1 MRKIKNKKQVDK
13 KKQNKTI
20 MKNEKVKTEKG
31 ITILVLVITIIV
43 LLILAGITISAITSD
58 NGIIQNAGRAKEETE
73 ITNEKEVLEKATVQ
87 AMGNNKYGNIVKDE
101 LQNALDKETGE
112 GKTETSEIGEEIEVV
127 FIESDRYYTV
137 DRDGN
142 VTQIIT
148 EENVAETPV
157 YWEKTSKT
165 DEEWYSYADISNGDK
180 EVKVNEPKLRGAMT
194 AIKYVGEDAES
205 QTGSKWAN
213 AITQDGSMW
222 VWIPRYAYKI
232 TSGYH
237 QSGTDT
243 TRGTIEVA
251 FIDINNQFLNG
262 ETGTIVTEPS
272 EVTYTEDGNGEQVQ
286 NEWLVHPAF
295 TSNAEN
301 GGGFGE
307 LTGIWVGKFET
318 TGSYDSTTGE
328 RIIMILPGIIGDL
341 SSMTV
346 NEQYQLAKS
355 ATFEENVTINS
366 HMAKNSEW
374 GAIAY
379 LTQSKY
385 GINGKE
391 LKATGNTS
399 VAGTGGTSNLKTIY
413 ATNKTQS
420 TTNNAYGVYDM
431 SGGLWE
437 NVASYVNSISTESV
451 NQDIGGYGEEES
463 LLGKNEAEK
472 SKSTAYK
479 TVYEAGSNQIN
490 SYNLTENRKGDAI
503 WETSVYAKTA
513 WFNAEIAYP
522 SGDSGFFS
530 RGGCYQNNL
539 GIFTYY
545 FFGGYNKKGPMG
557 QGTTS
562 RTILAF

>member
-1 MRKIKNKKQVDK
+1 MKKISIK
-13 KKQNKTI
+13 
-20 MKNEKVKTEKG
+20 EKG
-31 ITILVLVITIIV
+31 ITLIALVITIIV
-43 LLILAGITISAITSD
+43 LLILSGITIATITSD
-58 NGIIQNAGRAKEETE
+58 NGIIKNANKAKEQTE
-73 ITNEKEVLEKATVQ
+73 ITEEKEIIEKATVQ
-87 AMGNNKYGNIVKDE
+87 AMGNNKYGNIEEDE
-101 LQNALDKETGE
+101 LQSELDKETGE

-137 DRDGN
+137 DVDGN
-142 VTQIIT
+142 VAQIIT
-148 EENVAETPV
+148 EENAAETPT
-157 YWEKTSKT
+157 YWEKTTKT

-237 QSGTDT
+237 ESGTET
-243 TRGTIEVA
+243 TGGTIEVA
-251 FIDINNQFLNG
+251 FIDTNNQFLNG
-262 ETGTIVTEPS
+262 ETGTIVTDPS
-272 EVTYTEDGNGEQVQ
+272 EVTYTNNVQ

-318 TGSYDSTTGE
+318 TGTYDSTTDT
-328 RIIMILPGIIGDL
+328 RTVTILPGTKYDL
-341 SSMTV
+341 GRMTI
-346 NEQYQLAKS
+346 NEMYQLAKS
-355 ATFEENVTINS
+355 TTFKEKVTINS

-379 LTQSKY
+379 LAQSKY
-385 GINGKE
+385 GVNGQKISANRGS
-391 LKATGNTS
+391 LTGAN
-399 VAGTGGTSNLKTIY
+399 SNKKIIY
-413 ATNKTQS
+413 MTNKTQS
-420 TTNNAYGVYDM
+420 TTNNAYGIYDM
-431 SGGLWE
+431 RGGLWE
-437 NVASYVNSISTESV
+437 HVASYVNSISIASA
-451 NQDIGGYGEEES
+451 NKDIGGYEEEGS

-472 SKSTAYK
+472 AKSTAYK
-479 TVYEAGSNQIN
+479 TVYEAGNNQIN
-490 SYNLTENRKGDAI
+490 SYNLTESRKGDAI

-513 WFNAEIAYP
+513 WFNAEIGYP
-522 SGDSGFFS
+522 SGDSAFFS
-530 RGGCYQNNL
+530 RGGCYQNNP

-545 FFGGYNKKGPMG
+545 FFGGYNKTGPRG
-557 QGTTS
+557 QGSTF
-562 RTILAF
+562 RMILAF

>member
-1 MRKIKNKKQVDK
+1 MNFKGKMR
-13 KKQNKTI
+13 
-20 MKNEKVKTEKG
+20 EKSG
-31 ITILVLVITIIV
+31 ITLITLAVTIII
-43 LLILAGITISAITSD
+43 LLILAGITIATITSD
-58 NGIIQNAGRAKEETE
+58 NGIIKNANKAKEQTE
-73 ITNEKEVLEKATVQ
+73 ITEEKEIIEKATVQ
-87 AMGNNKYGNIVKDE
+87 AMGNNKYGNIEEDE
-101 LQNALDKETGE
+101 LQSELDKETGE

-137 DRDGN
+137 DIDGN
-142 VTQIIT
+142 VAQIIT
-148 EENVAETPV
+148 EENTAETPT
-157 YWEKTSKT
+157 YWEKTTKT

-237 QSGTDT
+237 ESGTET
-243 TRGTIEVA
+243 TGGTIEVA
-251 FIDINNQFLNG
+251 FIDTNNQFLNG
-262 ETGTIVTEPS
+262 ETGTIVTDPS
-272 EVTYTEDGNGEQVQ
+272 EVTYTNNVQ

-318 TGSYDSTTGE
+318 TGTYDSTTDT
-328 RIIMILPGIIGDL
+328 RTVTILPGTQYDL
-341 SSMTV
+341 GSMTI
-346 NEQYQLAKS
+346 NEMYQLAKS
-355 ATFEENVTINS
+355 TTFKEKVTINS

-379 LTQSKY
+379 LAQSKY
-385 GINGKE
+385 GVNGQKISANGGS
-391 LKATGNTS
+391 LTGAN
-399 VAGTGGTSNLKTIY
+399 SNKKIIY
-413 ATNKTQS
+413 MTNKTQS
-420 TTNNAYGVYDM
+420 TTNNAYGIYDM
-431 SGGLWE
+431 RGGLWE
-437 NVASYVNSISTESV
+437 HVASYVNSISIASANE
-451 NQDIGGYGEEES
+451 DIGGYGEEGS

-472 SKSTAYK
+472 AKSTAYK
-479 TVYEAGSNQIN
+479 TVYEAGNNQIN
-490 SYNLTENRKGDAI
+490 SYNLTESRKGDAI

-513 WFNAEIAYP
+513 WFNAEIGYP
-522 SGDSGFFS
+522 SGDSAFFS
-530 RGGCYQNNL
+530 RGGCYQNNS

-557 QGTTS
+557 QGSTF
-562 RTILAF
+562 RMILAF

>member
-1 MRKIKNKKQVDK
+1 MRKIKNKKQVDN

-43 LLILAGITISAITSD
+43 LLILAGITISAITGD
-58 NGIIQNAGRAKEETE
+58 NGIIKNAGKANEEAE
-73 ITNEKEVLEKATVQ
+73 IANEKEILEKATIQ
-87 AMGNNKYGNIVKDE
+87 SMGNNKYGNIEENE
-101 LQNALDKETGE
+101 LQMELDKEVGE
-112 GKTETSEIGEEIEVV
+112 GKTQTSEIGEEIEVV

-148 EENVAETPV
+148 EENVAETPA
-157 YWEKTSKT
+157 YWEKTTKI

-243 TRGTIEVA
+243 TGGTIEIA
-251 FIDINNQFLNG
+251 FIDTNNQFLNG
-262 ETGTIVTEPS
+262 ETGTIVTDPS
-272 EVTYTEDGNGEQVQ
+272 KVTYTEDENGEQVQ

-295 TSNAEN
+295 TSNAKN

-318 TGSYDSTTGE
+318 TGTYDSTTE
-328 RIIMILPGIIGDL
+328 TRMVTILPGTRNDL
-341 SSMTV
+341 GSMTV
-346 NEQYQLAKS
+346 NEMYQLAKS
-355 ATFEENVTINS
+355 TTFGEKVTINS

-379 LTQSKY
+379 LAQSKY
-385 GINGKE
+385 GVNGKE
-391 LKATGNTS
+391 IEANISSIATGGNS
-399 VAGTGGTSNLKTIY
+399 SKKTVY
-413 ATNKTQS
+413 TTNKGQS

-431 SGGLWE
+431 RGGSRE
-437 NVASYVNSISTESV
+437 IVASYVDSTYV
-451 NQDIGGYGEEES
+451 TNDIANQGGYGETGS
-463 LLGKNEAEK
+463 LFGQNETEK
-472 SKSTAYK
+472 ATSTAYK
-479 TVYEAGSNQIN
+479 TVYEWESNQEI

-503 WETSVYAKTA
+503 WETSADYNSTTNS
-513 WFNAEIAYP
+513 W
-522 SGDSGFFS
+522 
-530 RGGCYQNNL
+530 
-539 GIFTYY
+539 
-545 FFGGYNKKGPMG
+545 FGGY
-557 QGTTS
+557 S
-562 RTILAF
+562 RFFMSSQQFLWRGGNYQQRLLC

>member
-1 MRKIKNKKQVDK
+1 MRKIKNKKQVDN

-43 LLILAGITISAITSD
+43 LLILAGITISAITGD
-58 NGIIQNAGRAKEETE
+58 NGIIKNAGKANEEAE
-73 ITNEKEVLEKATVQ
+73 IANEKEILEKATIQ
-87 AMGNNKYGNIVKDE
+87 SMGNNKYGNIEENE
-101 LQNALDKETGE
+101 LQMELDKEVGE
-112 GKTETSEIGEEIEVV
+112 GKTQTSEIGEEIEVV

-148 EENVAETPV
+148 EENVAETPA
-157 YWEKTSKT
+157 YWEKTTKI

-243 TRGTIEVA
+243 TGGTIEIA
-251 FIDINNQFLNG
+251 FIDTNNQFLNG
-262 ETGTIVTEPS
+262 ETGTIVTDPS
-272 EVTYTEDGNGEQVQ
+272 KVTYTEDENGEQVQ

-295 TSNAEN
+295 TSNAKN

-318 TGSYDSTTGE
+318 TGTYDSTTE
-328 RIIMILPGIIGDL
+328 TRMVTILPGTRNDL
-341 SSMTV
+341 GSMTV
-346 NEQYQLAKS
+346 NEMYQLAKS
-355 ATFEENVTINS
+355 TTFGEKVTINS

-379 LTQSKY
+379 LAQSKY
-385 GINGKE
+385 GVNGKE
-391 LKATGNTS
+391 IEANISSIATGGNS
-399 VAGTGGTSNLKTIY
+399 SKKTVY
-413 ATNKTQS
+413 TTNKGQS

-431 SGGLWE
+431 RGGLRE
-437 NVASYVNSISTESV
+437 IVASYVDSTYV
-451 NQDIGGYGEEES
+451 TNDIANQGGYGETGS
-463 LLGKNEAEK
+463 LFGQNETEK
-472 SKSTAYK
+472 ATSTAYK
-479 TVYEAGSNQIN
+479 TVYEWESNQEI

-503 WETSVYAKTA
+503 WETSADYNSTTNS
-513 WFNAEIAYP
+513 W
-522 SGDSGFFS
+522 
-530 RGGCYQNNL
+530 
-539 GIFTYY
+539 
-545 FFGGYNKKGPMG
+545 FGGY
-557 QGTTS
+557 S
-562 RTILAF
+562 RFFMSSQQFLWRGGNYQQRLLC

>member
-1 MRKIKNKKQVDK
+1 MRKDEKQLEK
-13 KKQNKTI
+13 ERQNKEVCI
-20 MKNEKVKTEKG
+20 KEQKVKAEKG
-31 ITILVLVITIIV
+31 ITILALVITIIV

-58 NGIIQNAGRAKEETE
+58 NGIIQNAGKAKEEAE
-73 ITNEKEVLEKATVQ
+73 IANEKEVLEKATVQ
-87 AMGNNKYGNIVKDE
+87 AMENNKYGNIEKDE

-112 GKTETSEIGEEIEVV
+112 GKTQTSEIGEEIEVV

-148 EENVAETPV
+148 EENVAETPA
-157 YWEKTSKT
+157 YWEKTTKI

-243 TRGTIEVA
+243 TGGTIEIA
-251 FIDINNQFLNG
+251 FIDTNNQFLNG
-262 ETGTIVTEPS
+262 ETGTIVTDPS
-272 EVTYTEDGNGEQVQ
+272 KVTYTEDENGEQVQ

-295 TSNAEN
+295 TSNAKN

-318 TGSYDSTTGE
+318 TGTYDSTTE
-328 RIIMILPGIIGDL
+328 TRMVTILPGTRNDL
-341 SSMTV
+341 GSMTV
-346 NEQYQLAKS
+346 NEMYQLAKS
-355 ATFEENVTINS
+355 TTFGEKVTINS

-379 LTQSKY
+379 LAQSKY
-385 GINGKE
+385 GVNGKE
-391 LKATGNTS
+391 IEANINSIATGGNS
-399 VAGTGGTSNLKTIY
+399 SKKTVY
-413 ATNKTQS
+413 TTNKGQS

-431 SGGLWE
+431 RGGLLE
-437 NVASYVNSISTESV
+437 IVASYVDSTYV
-451 NQDIGGYGEEES
+451 TNDIANQGGYGETGS
-463 LLGKNEAEK
+463 LFGQNETEK
-472 SKSTAYK
+472 ATSTAYK
-479 TVYEAGSNQIN
+479 TVYEWESNQEI
-490 SYNLTENRKGDAI
+490 SYNLIENRKGDAI
-503 WETSVYAKTA
+503 WETSADYNSTTNS
-513 WFNAEIAYP
+513 W
-522 SGDSGFFS
+522 
-530 RGGCYQNNL
+530 
-539 GIFTYY
+539 
-545 FFGGYNKKGPMG
+545 FGGY
-557 QGTTS
+557 S
-562 RTILAF
+562 RFFMSSQQFLWRGGNYQQRQLC